1 MTNEEIVI
9 LIQQGQKEYCT
20 ELWERVSRLINMM
33 IGKYAERRILPPDI
47 EKEDLLQCGYF
58 AMLAAVKAYNPNK
71 EYKFNT
77 YLNLHVKNTVNT
89 AINHG
94 KRNTSTDDNIKVY
107 SYNVNVSGDD
117 GEETERLELMQDES
131 TLYEYEALELS
142 DIQKHVWEAVAELPE
157 RQGEVIRRYYLSGET
172 LKEIAEDKG
181 VAVENIRVRKN
192 QGLQMLRKNRWLRSF
207 YREYTQEPY
216 INTPLY
222 FSYWRT
228 SPERYAIE
236 KDLYNRRQSGEYI
249 SYGRERVIIDKAQ
262 AEYLQKIQE
271 EQRNRKYSRVSNVS
285 GD

>member
-1 MTNEEIVI
+1 MSNEELAV
-9 LIQQGQKEYCT
+9 LIKQGHTELYT
-20 ELWERVSRLINMM
+20 ELWERVNRLIGMM
-33 IGKYAERRILPPDI
+33 ILKSTKHRILPPDI
-47 EKEDLLQCGYF
+47 DKEDLLQCGYF
-58 AMLAAVKAYNPNK
+58 AMLAAVKAYDKDKNF
-71 EYKFNT
+71 KFNT

-94 KRNTSTDDNIKVY
+94 KRKTSTDDNIKVY

-117 GEETERLELMQDES
+117 GEETERLELMQDEKS
-131 TLYEYEALELS
+131 LYEYEALELS
-142 DIQKHVWEAVAELPE
+142 DIQQHVWEAVAELPE

-181 VAVENIRVRKN
+181 VAVENIRVRKK

-271 EQRNRKYSRVSNVS
+271 EQRNRKYSGVSNIS

>member
-1 MTNEEIVI
+1 MSNEELAV
-9 LIQQGQKEYCT
+9 LIQQGHT
-20 ELWERVSRLINMM
+20 ELYTDLWERVNRLIGMM
-33 IGKYAERRILPPDI
+33 ILKSTKHRILPPDI
-47 EKEDLLQCGYF
+47 DKEDLFQCGYF
-58 AMLAAVKAYNPNK
+58 AMLAAVKAYDKDKNF
-71 EYKFNT
+71 KFNT

-94 KRNTSTDDNIKVY
+94 KRKTSTDDNIKVY

-117 GEETERLELMQDES
+117 GEETERLELMQDEKS
-131 TLYEYEALELS
+131 LYEYEALELS
-142 DIQKHVWEAVAELPE
+142 DVQKHVWEAVAELPE
-157 RQGEVIRRYYLSGET
+157 RQGEVIRRYYLERESLT
-172 LKEIAEDKG
+172 DIAKDKG
-181 VAVENIRVRKN
+181 LSVTNIQQRKN

-236 KDLYNRRQSGEYI
+236 KDLYDRRQSGEYI
-249 SYGRERVIIDKAQ
+249 SYGKERVIIDKAQ
-262 AEYLQKIQE
+262 VEYLQKIQE
-271 EQRNRKYSRVSNVS
+271 EQRNRKYSRVSNIS